1 MGVFRWLHYS
11 RKGLVLSA
19 PRTSRAKV
27 ELFHVATLNKIK
39 ENACTGSLSSNVIFT
54 LEFGRRIMYNLPSY
68 SRLSIPHDQLIPLT
82 ERDKCKAREL
92 LDRPHIQSQEVWKQE
107 VCDETPLHRRN
118 KSTASWIKPD
128 RCNPES
134 FEFPPSPLTFSLF
147 TKKQQQ
153 QQTNDPMWLFYHRLM
168 LNTVLRHSNILASF
182 KSRDNAILN
191 VFIQYQ
197 WWFKSEF
204 KGLWIKLTK
213 RFLDLC
219 FLLQIFDYCFFQIK
233 TMLSLGFKA
242 EIQALSSISFNF
254 LSETYLPVKI
264 KHGRWIWWLSL
275 SSIFTHI

>member
-54 LEFGRRIMYNLPSY
+54 LEFGRRIMNILPSY

-147 TKKQQQ
+147 TKNNNNNKR
-153 QQTNDPMWLFYHRLM
+153 PHV
-168 LNTVLRHSNILASF
+168 TVLSPLNAEYRPQTF
-182 KSRDNAILN
+182 KH
-191 VFIQYQ
+191 F
-197 WWFKSEF
+197 
-204 KGLWIKLTK
+204 GKL
-213 RFLDLC
+213 
-219 FLLQIFDYCFFQIK
+219 
-233 TMLSLGFKA
+233 
-242 EIQALSSISFNF
+242 
-254 LSETYLPVKI
+254 
-264 KHGRWIWWLSL
+264 
-275 SSIFTHI
+275 